1 MLHQAPLVWG
11 EIAVENMDRAVE
23 FYGKHFGVSF
33 RRETMN
39 DMEMAILETEDKE
52 AASIGLVK
60 HEMMKPSAHGSVLY
74 LHLSDKLTPLVDK
87 IAQAGVN
94 ILLPVMPI
102 KEGECGFIALFE
114 DSEGNT
120 VGLWSMESK

>member
-1 MLHQAPLVWG
+1 MLHQAPLVWA

-33 RRETMN
+33 RREVMN

-74 LHLSDKLTPLVDK
+74 LHLSEKLSPLVES
-87 IAQAGVN
+87 ITQAGVKV
-94 ILLPVMPI
+94 LLPVMAI
-102 KEGECGFIALFE
+102 KDGECGFIALFE

-120 VGLWSMESK
+120 VGLWSKNR

>member
-1 MLHQAPLVWG
+1 MLHKAPLVWG
-11 EIAVENMDRAVE
+11 EIPVENMDRAVA

-33 RRETMN
+33 KREVMN
-39 DMEMAILETEDKE
+39 EMEMAILETEDKE

-60 HEMMKPSAHGSVLY
+60 HEMMQPSAHGSVLY
-74 LHLSDKLTPLVDK
+74 LNLSEQLSPLVEE
-87 IAQAGVN
+87 IAQAGVK

-102 KEGECGFIALFE
+102 KEGECGFIALFQ

-120 VGLWSMESK
+120 VGLWSMKK